1 MSKSNI
7 SRTNLF
13 LIELIIIIAFFIAS
27 LSIIVSVFS
36 EVNSISAETS
46 ALNGATITMQ
56 SNAELYKLTSYDE
69 LPTDT
74 QTLYYDKNW
83 QSTSAGNE
91 YYIITVEISLEN
103 KNYSII
109 ASFNQ
114 EAKFA
119 DSGKPIFNLE
129 TKKYFRK
136 QKE

>member
-27 LSIIVSVFS
+27 LSIIISVFS
-36 EVNSISAETS
+36 KVNSTSIEAS
-46 ALNGATITMQ
+46 ALNGASITMQ
-56 SNAELYKLTSYDE
+56 SNAELYKIISYDE

-74 QTLYYDKNW
+74 QMLYYDKNW
-83 QSTSAGNE
+83 QITSAGNE
-91 YYIITVEISLEN
+91 YYIITVEISLED
-103 KNYSII
+103 KDYSVI

-119 DSGKPIFNLE
+119 DSGKHIFTLE
-129 TKKYFRK
+129 TKKYFK
-136 QKE
+136 K

>member
-27 LSIIVSVFS
+27 LSIIISVFS
-36 EVNSISAETS
+36 KVNSTSIEAS
-46 ALNGATITMQ
+46 ALNGASITMQ
-56 SNAELYKLTSYDE
+56 SNAELYKIISYDE

-83 QSTSAGNE
+83 QITSAGSE
-91 YYIITVEISLEN
+91 YYIIKVEISLED
-103 KNYSII
+103 KDYSVI

-119 DSGKPIFNLE
+119 DSGKPIFTLE
-129 TKKYFRK
+129 AKKYFK
-136 QKE
+136 K

>member
-27 LSIIVSVFS
+27 LSIIISVFS
-36 EVNSISAETS
+36 KVNSTSIEAS
-46 ALNGATITMQ
+46 ALNGASITMQ
-56 SNAELYKLTSYDE
+56 SNAELYKIISYDE
-69 LPTDT
+69 LPTDI

-83 QSTSAGNE
+83 QITSAGSE
-91 YYIITVEISLEN
+91 YYIIKVEISLED
-103 KNYSII
+103 KDYSVI

-119 DSGKPIFNLE
+119 DSGKPIFTLE
-129 TKKYFRK
+129 TKKYFK
-136 QKE
+136 K

>member
-27 LSIIVSVFS
+27 LSIIISVFS
-36 EVNSISAETS
+36 KVNSTSIEAS
-46 ALNGATITMQ
+46 ALNGASITMQ
-56 SNAELYKLTSYDE
+56 SNAELYKIISYDE

-74 QTLYYDKNW
+74 QMLYYDKNW
-83 QSTSAGNE
+83 QITSAGNE
-91 YYIITVEISLEN
+91 YYIITVEISLED
-103 KNYSII
+103 KDYSVI

-119 DSGKPIFNLE
+119 DSGKPIFTLE
-129 TKKYFRK
+129 TKKYFK
-136 QKE
+136 K

>member
-27 LSIIVSVFS
+27 LSIIISVFS
-36 EVNSISAETS
+36 KVNSTSIEAS
-46 ALNGATITMQ
+46 ALNGASITMQ
-56 SNAELYKLTSYDE
+56 SNAELYKIISYDE

-74 QTLYYDKNW
+74 QLLYYDKNW
-83 QSTSAGNE
+83 QSTSIGNE
-91 YYIITVEISLEN
+91 YYIITVEISLED
-103 KNYSII
+103 KDYSVI

-119 DSGKPIFNLE
+119 DSDKPIFTLE
-129 TKKYFRK
+129 TKKYFK
-136 QKE
+136 K

>member
-27 LSIIVSVFS
+27 LSIIISVFS
-36 EVNSISAETS
+36 KVNSTSIEVS
-46 ALNGATITMQ
+46 ALNGASITMQ
-56 SNAELYKLTSYDE
+56 SNAELYKIISYDE

-74 QTLYYDKNW
+74 QTLYYDRNW

-91 YYIITVEISLEN
+91 YYIITVEISL
-103 KNYSII
+103 KDKDYSVI

-119 DSGKPIFNLE
+119 DSGKSIFTLE
-129 TKKYFRK
+129 TKKYFK
-136 QKE
+136 K

>member
-27 LSIIVSVFS
+27 LSIIISVFS
-36 EVNSISAETS
+36 KVNSTSIEAS
-46 ALNGATITMQ
+46 ALNGASITMQ
-56 SNAELYKLTSYDE
+56 SNAELYKIISYDE

-83 QSTSAGNE
+83 QITSAGNE
-91 YYIITVEISLEN
+91 YYIITVEISLED
-103 KNYSII
+103 KDYSVI

-119 DSGKPIFNLE
+119 DSGKPIFTLE
-129 TKKYFRK
+129 TKKYFK
-136 QKE
+136 K